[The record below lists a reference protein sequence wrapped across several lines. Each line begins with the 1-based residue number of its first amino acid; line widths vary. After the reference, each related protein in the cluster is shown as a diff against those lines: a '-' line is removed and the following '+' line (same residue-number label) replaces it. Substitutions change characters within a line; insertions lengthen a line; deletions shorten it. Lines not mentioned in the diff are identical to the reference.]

1 MDEQPKKSAL
11 DDYFSS
17 MLRMPVSEPVD
28 IEETMTAETTT
39 TVDESLLVE
48 EFLSVESSAVVE
60 ELDLDESAVSV
71 DDLVSSSET
80 YVHEPV
86 QEPFQQPLQE
96 NTFVE
101 FAEPEIAESPRQDLD
116 QLLET
121 VVDIDIDE
129 LALLD
134 IDMSDLSNELTHSQ
148 DIQDEVDNAIEQLIS
163 AEQNTA
169 VQTTE
174 VVADEV
180 EPEIEQV
187 ADATAAV
194 SAEELDKI
202 PPQPPEWKNIE
213 LENQFQALFFEVAG
227 VTFAVPL
234 TELGGIYQTDNI
246 NALFGKPDWFLG
258 MMQHRDEK
266 FSVVDTVKW
275 VMPEQD
281 LGEIDYKYQI
291 RLSESNWVLGSE
303 VLLGNETLTQSDIK
317 WRSTAGTRPWL
328 AGMVKS
334 RMCVLLHVT
343 EMIKLL
349 DNGIN
354 IQGQ

>member
-1 MDEQPKKSAL
+1 MNDQLKKSAL

-17 MLRMPVSEPVD
+17 MLKMPVAEPVNHEVAGIAGD
-28 IEETMTAETTT
+28 SMLAEQ
-39 TVDESLLVE
+39 
-48 EFLSVESSAVVE
+48 FLSVEESVSTEAIATVSDNASIE
-60 ELDLDESAVSV
+60 NELVG
-71 DDLVSSSET
+71 VSSLGDT
-80 YVHEPV
+80 NGLV
-86 QEPFQQPLQE
+86 QVAIQEQLQE
-96 NTFVE
+96 NAFVD
-101 FAEPEIAESPRQDLD
+101 FAEPEVVESPLQDLD

-121 VVDIDIDE
+121 VVDIDINE
-129 LALLD
+129 LELLD
-134 IDMSDLSNELTHSQ
+134 IDMSDLSEELTHSQ
-148 DIQDEVDNAIEQLIS
+148 DIQNEVDNAIEQLIS
-163 AEQNTA
+163 VEQDD
-169 VQTTE
+169 VIQ
-174 VVADEV
+174 EV
-180 EPEIEQV
+180 EVDKIQPEIEQFV
-187 ADATAAV
+187 EPTAAI
-194 SAEELDKI
+194 SAEELDII

-275 VMPEQD
+275 VMPEQE

-317 WRSTAGTRPWL
+317 WRTTAGTRPWL

>member
-1 MDEQPKKSAL
+1 MNEQPKKSAL

-17 MLRMPVSEPVD
+17 MLKMPVAQSTGSEEAVGFED
-28 IEETMTAETTT
+28 LAVI
-39 TVDESLLVE
+39 DENVLVE
-48 EFLSVESSAVVE
+48 EFLSVEDSSSSAENLAADADSVPV
-60 ELDLDESAVSV
+60 AVSSPV
-71 DDLVSSSET
+71 FA
-80 YVHEPV
+80 HEQV
-86 QEPFQQPLQE
+86 QEAIREPLQE
-96 NTFVE
+96 NAFVD
-101 FAEPEIAESPRQDLD
+101 FAEPEIAESPLQDLD

-121 VVDIDIDE
+121 VVDFDIDE
-129 LALLD
+129 LELLD
-134 IDMSDLSNELTHSQ
+134 IDMSDLSEELTHSQ
-148 DIQDEVDNAIEQLIS
+148 DIQNEVDNAIEQLIS
-163 AEQNTA
+163 AEQDEDIQAA
-169 VQTTE
+169 V
-174 VVADEV
+174 VDV
-180 EPEIEQV
+180 EEIQPEIEQFV
-187 ADATAAV
+187 DQTTAV
-194 SAEELDKI
+194 SAEELDII

-317 WRSTAGTRPWL
+317 WRATAGTRPWL

>member
-1 MDEQPKKSAL
+1 MDKQPKISAL
-11 DDYFSS
+11 DDYFGS
-17 MLRMPVSEPVD
+17 MLKVPIAENTHVYVQEKRAKEPMKEGEIVD
-28 IEETMTAETTT
+28 
-39 TVDESLLVE
+39 
-48 EFLSVESSAVVE
+48 FF
-60 ELDLDESAVSV
+60 DLDIIDS
-71 DDLVSSSET
+71 
-80 YVHEPV
+80 
-86 QEPFQQPLQE
+86 PL
-96 NTFVE
+96 
-101 FAEPEIAESPRQDLD
+101 QDLD

-121 VVDIDIDE
+121 VVDIDIDDLE
-129 LALLD
+129 LLD
-134 IDMSDLSNELTHSQ
+134 IDMTDLTEELTHSQ
-148 DIQDEVDNAIEQLIS
+148 DIQHEVDNAIDKLIL
-163 AEQNTA
+163 AEQS
-169 VQTTE
+169 E
-174 VVADEV
+174 VVHGAIV
-180 EPEIEQV
+180 ETDNVQPKIEQV
-187 ADATAAV
+187 VETAIAV
-194 SAEELDKI
+194 STEELGII

-213 LENQFQALFFEVAG
+213 LENEFQALFFEVAG

-258 MMQHRDEK
+258 MMQHREAK

-291 RLSESNWVLGSE
+291 RLSESHWVLGSE

-317 WRSTAGTRPWL
+317 WRTTAGTRPWL